1 MATNLSTCHPGDGI
15 EALNRLPGLAE
26 PLLQIDLERELQQLR
41 QEDSWQR
48 ETGRSS
54 KTLAKY
60 PDFRIVLILMKSG
73 TRMRQHRAEGRI
85 SIQQLKGQ
93 VCIHLADRKVNV
105 SAGHLLVLD
114 CGVLHDVEA
123 LEESALL
130 LTISWRREKSD
141 ASESFSSTQR
151 HLDEE
156 AVSRMDDEGGAPDAA
171 VSPLGAAQQDRA
183 LAARRGWG
191 LRGCNHRRFTHFVKE
206 VSMAT
211 NTVLTAGQASKLIRA
226 REEVAEGTM
235 AFHFEKPTGFKFKAG
250 QFADVTLIDPP
261 ETDAEGNTRTF
272 SIASPPFENEL
283 VFTTRMRDT
292 AFKRSLKKVPL
303 ATEVK
308 IGSAAGSFTLHKNRQ
323 SQPCSSQAESE
334 SRLFSASYGKPI
346 TTASRTSCIFSIP
359 IGGPKTHL
367 SWTLCRTWRRRI
379 PTST

>member
-1 MATNLSTCHPGDGI
+1 MRCAPQNSSSRLARTRDGDAQGRKVVIMATNLSACHPGDGI
-15 EALNRLPGLAE
+15 EVLNRLPELAG
-26 PLLQIDLERELQQLR
+26 PLLQIDLDRELQQLR

-93 VCIHLADRKVNV
+93 VCIHLAHRKVNV

-141 ASESFSSTQR
+141 APESFTSTQR

-171 VSPLGAAQQDRA
+171 VNQPDGAEK
-183 LAARRGWG
+183 AAPD
-191 LRGCNHRRFTHFVKE
+191 
-206 VSMAT
+206 S
-211 NTVLTAGQASKLIRA
+211 
-226 REEVAEGTM
+226 
-235 AFHFEKPTGFKFKAG
+235 
-250 QFADVTLIDPP
+250 
-261 ETDAEGNTRTF
+261 
-272 SIASPPFENEL
+272 
-283 VFTTRMRDT
+283 
-292 AFKRSLKKVPL
+292 
-303 ATEVK
+303 
-308 IGSAAGSFTLHKNRQ
+308 
-323 SQPCSSQAESE
+323 
-334 SRLFSASYGKPI
+334 
-346 TTASRTSCIFSIP
+346 
-359 IGGPKTHL
+359 
-367 SWTLCRTWRRRI
+367 
-379 PTST
+379 

>member
-41 QEDSWQR
+41 REDSWQR

-141 ASESFSSTQR
+141 ASESFSPTQR

-171 VSPLGAAQQDRA
+171 VSPA
-183 LAARRGWG
+183 
-191 LRGCNHRRFTHFVKE
+191 
-206 VSMAT
+206 
-211 NTVLTAGQASKLIRA
+211 
-226 REEVAEGTM
+226 
-235 AFHFEKPTGFKFKAG
+235 
-250 QFADVTLIDPP
+250 
-261 ETDAEGNTRTF
+261 DAEKKGRPWQSN
-272 SIASPPFENEL
+272 
-283 VFTTRMRDT
+283 
-292 AFKRSLKKVPL
+292 KRVAVRIFRCGL
-303 ATEVK
+303 A
-308 IGSAAGSFTLHKNRQ
+308 
-323 SQPCSSQAESE
+323 
-334 SRLFSASYGKPI
+334 
-346 TTASRTSCIFSIP
+346 
-359 IGGPKTHL
+359 
-367 SWTLCRTWRRRI
+367 
-379 PTST
+379 